1 MLTFAVA
8 SLALAWANQSNECD
22 NDVLLQVQ
30 DSEHTEMVA
39 SNVDVDDDDQPCVDK
54 SSWCFSWLCWTHS
67 ASCPKTCDKRC
78 QVNCTETPEL
88 GECRAK
94 ALACELSKKL
104 EVWESKHPNITKV
117 QKELRDLCKNGTVKA
132 APIPDPSHSESSNST
147 LLEVA
152 ETCDKD
158 TRDCATDMVEAL
170 KSKSFLVAQA
180 LKAPGWLAKSGVDT
194 LKEVL
199 KATKDIALRGTIA
212 FAFLSAGISAFF
224 PKLGEEAQNPCHG
237 LTETIWAKCVWQQ
250 IFPFVQQSVD
260 AKMDDLVEKLWEA
273 KLDGYQSNLW
283 YIHTTVKE
291 NTGDKKKIPEK
302 VVNKMVDDLESL
314 HQTMIRDASQFMLPF
329 STRKVAGLYF
339 SQFAASHYS
348 VMASILA
355 NNKYRTAGF
364 RETTQQ
370 ILMCYATQLVHKTLK
385 AREARLKALEVPM
398 ELCGHLQCSNWCKDK
413 CYNFKDEFEGCDF
426 NLGTCKVRPDCK
438 YSGGGQCQYFKNTCP
453 SSTEAKKWTC
463 HVNWVTE
470 QMDNIWS
477 TWLTAVP
484 YYLKFVGQL
493 DAMKVEKQGFQ
504 VQGSNFNCPLP

>member
-250 IFPFVQQSVD
+250 IFPFVQQFVD
-260 AKMDDLVEKLWEA
+260 AKIDDLVEKLWEA

-339 SQFAASHYS
+339 SQ
-348 VMASILA
+348 
-355 NNKYRTAGF
+355 
-364 RETTQQ
+364 
-370 ILMCYATQLVHKTLK
+370 
-385 AREARLKALEVPM
+385 
-398 ELCGHLQCSNWCKDK
+398 
-413 CYNFKDEFEGCDF
+413 
-426 NLGTCKVRPDCK
+426 
-438 YSGGGQCQYFKNTCP
+438 
-453 SSTEAKKWTC
+453 
-463 HVNWVTE
+463 
-470 QMDNIWS
+470 
-477 TWLTAVP
+477 
-484 YYLKFVGQL
+484 
-493 DAMKVEKQGFQ
+493 
-504 VQGSNFNCPLP
+504 LPRHITP